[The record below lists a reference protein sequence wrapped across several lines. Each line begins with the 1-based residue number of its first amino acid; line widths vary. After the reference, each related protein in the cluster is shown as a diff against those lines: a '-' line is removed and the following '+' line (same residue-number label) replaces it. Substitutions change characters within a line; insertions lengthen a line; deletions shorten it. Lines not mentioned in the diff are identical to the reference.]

1 MIMINDKTNY
11 KKYRYSHRLL
21 PAIHCSLKAIRNGF
35 WNLSLVCKFTP
46 RKFRQNILILSR
58 KPVPFKKIYIS

>member
-21 PAIHCSLKAIRNGF
+21 PAILLGKSGSLPQMADVTKGF
-35 WNLSLVCKFTP
+35 
-46 RKFRQNILILSR
+46 LI
-58 KPVPFKKIYIS
+58 